1 MNKVGALFSL
11 LVVQAGLNPAF
22 AQKQLP
28 PIIVILSDDQGWG
41 DLGFTGNTF
50 VKTPNIDRIAG
61 EGTILEN
68 FYVCPVSS
76 PTRAECLT
84 GRYHVRAGVNATTGG
99 GERFDLGEKTIA
111 EYFREA
117 GYATSLFGKWHS
129 GTQYP
134 YHPNARGFNEF
145 YGFCS
150 GHWGNYWNP
159 VLEHNGEIT
168 SGNDFISDDLTDKAL
183 DYIRFHHER
192 PFFMFL
198 SYNTP
203 HSPMQVPDSWW
214 NRVKDRAL
222 SQRAALPEKEDTTF
236 TKAALALAENLDWNI
251 GRLLSELEALHL
263 EQETILVY
271 FSDNGPNSF
280 RWNGGMKGRKGSTDE
295 GGVRSPFCIRWPGH
309 IRKGAVEPQLSG
321 AVDLLPTLLGLAGID
336 YVADRKL
343 DGIDLKQCLL
353 EGGAPVQDR
362 VLFSYWEHKTSV
374 RVPGYLLDAE
384 GRLYKTAIDRGQRK
398 DISESEPDMLE
409 RMKEYSDWFHD
420 ELLRDLP
427 SQDTR
432 PFIIGHPQELYTKL
446 PARDARISGSIERS
460 NRYPNCSYFT
470 NWKGRDGKITWNVV
484 VEEAGVFEAIIYY
497 TCDQRNI
504 GSLFELRTDREGEK
518 LLFALEQ
525 VNDRPMLG
533 ADLDR
538 VPRQESYVKGF
549 GPYPAGTIFLSKG
562 ATTLTLQ
569 AKTIHNE
576 EAMNFWMLVLKRAEP
591 RIIAKDL
598 VCH

>member
-1 MNKVGALFSL
+1 MTKLGVLFSVLGVGA
-11 LVVQAGLNPAF
+11 GCIPAF

-28 PIIVILSDDQGWG
+28 NIIVMLSDDQGWG

-50 VKTPNIDRIAG
+50 VQTPNIDRIAH

-76 PTRAECLT
+76 PTRAEFLT
-84 GRYHVRAGVNATTGG
+84 GRYHVRSCVNSTTGG
-99 GERFDLGEKTIA
+99 GERFNLGEKTIA

-134 YHPNARGFNEF
+134 YHPNARGFEEF

-159 VLEHNGEIT
+159 VLEHNGEII
-168 SGNDFISDDLTDKAL
+168 SGEGFIIDDLTDKAL
-183 DYIRFHHER
+183 DYIRDHKEH

-214 NRVKDRAL
+214 NRVKDRTL
-222 SQRAALPEKEDTTF
+222 SQRATFPEQEDTTF

-251 GRLLSELEALHL
+251 GRVLSLLHSLDL
-263 EQETILVY
+263 EQETIVIY

-309 IRKGAVEPQLSG
+309 IRKGAVETQLSG
-321 AVDLLPTLLGLAGID
+321 AIDLIPTLLGLAGIE
-336 YVADRKL
+336 YTPLRKL
-343 DGIDLKQCLL
+343 DGIDWGQRLL
-353 EGGAPVQDR
+353 DEKAPAIDR
-362 VLFSYWEHKTSV
+362 VLYSYWGGKTSV
-374 RVPGYLLDAE
+374 RISYYLLDAE
-384 GRLYKTAIDRGQRK
+384 DHLYKTDIDRAQRK
-398 DISESEPDMLE
+398 DVSDKEPEIYE
-409 RMKEYSDWFHD
+409 RMKRYSNWFKD
-420 ELLRDLP
+420 ELLADFP
-427 SQDTR
+427 KKDTR
-432 PFIIGHPQELYTKL
+432 PFIIGHPQETYSKL
-446 PARDARISGSIERS
+446 PARDARISGPIERS

-470 NWKGRDGKITWNVV
+470 NWKSPEAEISWNVE
-484 VEEAGVFEAIIYY
+484 VEESGLFEAFIYY
-497 TCDQRNI
+497 TCDKRNI
-504 GSLFELRTDREGEK
+504 GSTFELRTDRDAEN
-518 LLFALEQ
+518 LVFTLDQ
-525 VNDRPMLG
+525 VNDQPMLG

-538 VPRQESYVKGF
+538 GLREESYVKGF
-549 GPYPAGTIFLSKG
+549 APCSVGTIPLSKG
-562 ATTLTLQ
+562 TATLSLQ
-569 AKTIHNE
+569 AKTIRNE
-576 EAMNFWMLVLKRAEP
+576 EAMNFWMLVLKRV
-591 RIIAKDL
+591 K
-598 VCH
+598 

>member
-1 MNKVGALFSL
+1 MTKLGVLFSVLGVGA
-11 LVVQAGLNPAF
+11 GCIPAF

-28 PIIVILSDDQGWG
+28 NIIVMLSDDQGWG

-50 VKTPNIDRIAG
+50 VQTPNIDRIAH

-76 PTRAECLT
+76 PTRAEFLT
-84 GRYHVRAGVNATTGG
+84 GRYHVRSCVNSTTGG
-99 GERFDLGEKTIA
+99 DERFNLGEKTIA

-134 YHPNARGFNEF
+134 YHPNARGFEEF

-159 VLEHNGEIT
+159 VLEHNGEII
-168 SGNDFISDDLTDKAL
+168 SGEGFIIDDLTDKAL
-183 DYIRFHHER
+183 DYIRDHKEH

-214 NRVKDRAL
+214 NRVKDRTL
-222 SQRAALPEKEDTTF
+222 SQRATFPEQEDTTF

-251 GRLLSELEALHL
+251 GRVLSLLHSLDL
-263 EQETILVY
+263 EQETIVIY

-309 IRKGAVEPQLSG
+309 IRKGAVETQLSG
-321 AVDLLPTLLGLAGID
+321 AIDLIPTLLGLAGIE
-336 YVADRKL
+336 YTPLRKL
-343 DGIDLKQCLL
+343 DGIDWGQRLL
-353 EGGAPVQDR
+353 DEKAPAIDR
-362 VLFSYWEHKTSV
+362 VLYSYWGGKTSV
-374 RVPGYLLDAE
+374 RISYYLLDAE
-384 GRLYKTAIDRGQRK
+384 DHLYKTDIDRAQRK
-398 DISESEPDMLE
+398 DVSDKEPEIYE
-409 RMKEYSDWFHD
+409 RMKRYSNWFKD
-420 ELLRDLP
+420 ELLADFP
-427 SQDTR
+427 KKDTR
-432 PFIIGHPQELYTKL
+432 PFIIGHPQETYSKL
-446 PARDARISGSIERS
+446 PARDARISGPIERS

-470 NWKGRDGKITWNVV
+470 NWKSPEAEISWNVE
-484 VEEAGVFEAIIYY
+484 VEESGLFEAFIYY
-497 TCDQRNI
+497 TCDKRNI
-504 GSLFELRTDREGEK
+504 GSTFELRTDRDAEN
-518 LLFALEQ
+518 LVFTLDQ
-525 VNDRPMLG
+525 VNDQPMLG

-538 VPRQESYVKGF
+538 VLREESYVKGF
-549 GPYPAGTIFLSKG
+549 APCSVGTIPLSKG
-562 ATTLTLQ
+562 TATLSLQ
-569 AKTIHNE
+569 AKTIRNE
-576 EAMNFWMLVLKRAEP
+576 EAMNFWMLVLKRV
-591 RIIAKDL
+591 K
-598 VCH
+598 

>member
-1 MNKVGALFSL
+1 MTKLGVLFSVLGVGA
-11 LVVQAGLNPAF
+11 GCIPAF

-28 PIIVILSDDQGWG
+28 NIIVMLSDDQGWG

-50 VKTPNIDRIAG
+50 VQTPNIDRIAH

-76 PTRAECLT
+76 PTRAEFLT
-84 GRYHVRAGVNATTGG
+84 GRYHVRSCVNSTTGG
-99 GERFDLGEKTIA
+99 GERFNLGEKTIA

-134 YHPNARGFNEF
+134 YHPNARGFEEF

-159 VLEHNGEIT
+159 VLEHNGEII
-168 SGNDFISDDLTDKAL
+168 SGEGFIIDDLTDKDL
-183 DYIRFHHER
+183 DYIRDHKEH

-214 NRVKDRAL
+214 NRVKDRTL
-222 SQRAALPEKEDTTF
+222 SQRATFPEQEDTTF

-251 GRLLSELEALHL
+251 GRVLSLLHSLDL
-263 EQETILVY
+263 EQETIVIY

-309 IRKGAVEPQLSG
+309 IRKGAVETQLSG
-321 AVDLLPTLLGLAGID
+321 AIDLIPTLLGLAGIE
-336 YVADRKL
+336 YTPLRKL
-343 DGIDLKQCLL
+343 DGIDWGQRLL
-353 EGGAPVQDR
+353 DEKAPAIDR
-362 VLFSYWEHKTSV
+362 VLYSYWGGKTSV
-374 RVPGYLLDAE
+374 RISYYLLDAE
-384 GRLYKTAIDRGQRK
+384 DHLYKTDIDRAQRK
-398 DISESEPDMLE
+398 DVSDKEPEIYE
-409 RMKEYSDWFHD
+409 RMKRYSNWFKD
-420 ELLRDLP
+420 ELLADFP
-427 SQDTR
+427 KKDTR
-432 PFIIGHPQELYTKL
+432 PFIIGHPQETYSKL
-446 PARDARISGSIERS
+446 PARDARISGPIERS

-470 NWKGRDGKITWNVV
+470 NWKSPEAEISWNVE
-484 VEEAGVFEAIIYY
+484 VEESGLFEAFIYY
-497 TCDQRNI
+497 TCDKRNI
-504 GSLFELRTDREGEK
+504 GSTFELRTDRDAEN
-518 LLFALEQ
+518 LVFTLDQ
-525 VNDRPMLG
+525 VNDQPMLG

-538 VPRQESYVKGF
+538 VLREESYVKGF
-549 GPYPAGTIFLSKG
+549 APCSVGTIPLSKG
-562 ATTLTLQ
+562 TATLSLQ
-569 AKTIHNE
+569 AKTIRNE
-576 EAMNFWMLVLKRAEP
+576 EAMNFWMLVLKRV
-591 RIIAKDL
+591 K
-598 VCH
+598 

>member
-1 MNKVGALFSL
+1 MTKLGVLFSVLGVGA
-11 LVVQAGLNPAF
+11 GCIPAF

-28 PIIVILSDDQGWG
+28 NVIVMLSDDQGWG

-50 VKTPNIDRIAG
+50 VQTPNIDRIAH

-76 PTRAECLT
+76 PTRAEFLT
-84 GRYHVRAGVNATTGG
+84 GRYHVRSGVNSTTGG
-99 GERFDLGEKTIA
+99 GERFNLGEKTIA

-134 YHPNARGFNEF
+134 YHPNARGFEEF

-159 VLEHNGEIT
+159 VLEHNGEII
-168 SGNDFISDDLTDKAL
+168 SGEGFIIDDLTDKAL
-183 DYIRFHHER
+183 DYIREHKEH

-214 NRVKDRAL
+214 NRVKDRTL
-222 SQRAALPEKEDTTF
+222 SQRATSPEQEDTTF

-251 GRLLSELEALHL
+251 GRVLSLLHSLDL
-263 EQETILVY
+263 EQETIVIY

-309 IRKGAVEPQLSG
+309 IRKGTVETQLSG
-321 AVDLLPTLLGLAGID
+321 AIDLIPTLLGLAGIE
-336 YVADRKL
+336 YTEDRRL
-343 DGIDLKQCLL
+343 DGIDWSRRLL
-353 EGGAPVQDR
+353 DEKAPALDR
-362 VLFSYWEHKTSV
+362 VLYSYWGGKTSV
-374 RVPGYLLDAE
+374 RIPGYLLDAE
-384 GRLYKTAIDRGQRK
+384 GRLYKTDVDREQRH
-398 DISESEPDMLE
+398 DISSCEPDILE
-409 RMKEYSDWFHD
+409 GMNKHLNWFKD
-420 ELLRDLP
+420 ELLAHFPLK
-427 SQDTR
+427 DTR
-432 PFIIGHPQELYTKL
+432 PFIVGHSRETDSKL
-446 PARDARISGSIERS
+446 PARDAEISGSIERS

-470 NWKGRDGKITWNVV
+470 NWQDADARITWNVE
-484 VEEAGVFEAIIYY
+484 VEEVGLFEAVIYY
-497 TCDQRNI
+497 TCDKRNI
-504 GSLFELRTDREGEK
+504 GSTFELSTDRPGER
-518 LLFALEQ
+518 LSFTLEQ
-525 VNDRPMLG
+525 VNDQPMLG

-538 VPRQESYVKGF
+538 VPREESYVKGF
-549 GPYPAGTIFLSKG
+549 APCSVGTIPLSKG
-562 ATTLTLQ
+562 AATLSLQ
-569 AKTIHNE
+569 ARTIRNE
-576 EAMNFWMLVLKRAEP
+576 EAMNFWMLVLKRV
-591 RIIAKDL
+591 K
-598 VCH
+598 

>member
-1 MNKVGALFSL
+1 MTKLGVLFSVLGVGA
-11 LVVQAGLNPAF
+11 GCIPAF

-28 PIIVILSDDQGWG
+28 NIIVMLSDDQGWG

-50 VKTPNIDRIAG
+50 VQTPNIDRIAH

-76 PTRAECLT
+76 PTRAEFLT
-84 GRYHVRAGVNATTGG
+84 GRYHVRSCVNSTTGG
-99 GERFDLGEKTIA
+99 GERFNLGEKTIA

-134 YHPNARGFNEF
+134 YHPNARGFEEF

-159 VLEHNGEIT
+159 VLEHNGEIIL
-168 SGNDFISDDLTDKAL
+168 GEGFIIDDLTDKAL
-183 DYIRFHHER
+183 DYIRDHKEH

-214 NRVKDRAL
+214 NSVKDRTL
-222 SQRAALPEKEDTTF
+222 SQRATVPEQEDTTF

-251 GRLLSELEALHL
+251 GRVLSLLHSLDL
-263 EQETILVY
+263 EQETIVIY

-309 IRKGAVEPQLSG
+309 IRKGAVETQLSG
-321 AVDLLPTLLGLAGID
+321 AIDLIPTLLGLAGIE
-336 YVADRKL
+336 YTPLRKL
-343 DGIDLKQCLL
+343 DGIDWGQRLL
-353 EGGAPVQDR
+353 DEKAPAIDR
-362 VLFSYWEHKTSV
+362 VLYSYWGGKTSV
-374 RVPGYLLDAE
+374 RISYYLLDAE
-384 GRLYKTAIDRGQRK
+384 DHLYKTDIDRAQRK
-398 DISESEPDMLE
+398 DVSDKEPEIYE
-409 RMKEYSDWFHD
+409 RMKRYSNWFKD
-420 ELLRDLP
+420 ELLADFP
-427 SQDTR
+427 KKDTR
-432 PFIIGHPQELYTKL
+432 PFIIGHPQETYSKL
-446 PARDARISGSIERS
+446 PARDARISGPIERS

-470 NWKGRDGKITWNVV
+470 NWKSPEAEISWNVE
-484 VEEAGVFEAIIYY
+484 VEESGLFEAFIYY
-497 TCDQRNI
+497 TCDKRNI
-504 GSLFELRTDREGEK
+504 GSTFELRTDRDAEN
-518 LLFALEQ
+518 LVFTLDQ
-525 VNDRPMLG
+525 VNDQPMLG

-538 VPRQESYVKGF
+538 VLREESYVKGF
-549 GPYPAGTIFLSKG
+549 APCSVGTIPLSKG
-562 ATTLTLQ
+562 TATLSLQ
-569 AKTIHNE
+569 AKTIRNE
-576 EAMNFWMLVLKRAEP
+576 EAMNFWMLVLKRV
-591 RIIAKDL
+591 K
-598 VCH
+598 